1 MLFKSARA
9 NLSGKRIRYLTP
21 TPKHQRGNK
30 YTFQFHGSGGIDL
43 KQRVKESCSRIKE
56 VSWSQKGSNAL

>member
-56 VSWSQKGSNAL
+56 V